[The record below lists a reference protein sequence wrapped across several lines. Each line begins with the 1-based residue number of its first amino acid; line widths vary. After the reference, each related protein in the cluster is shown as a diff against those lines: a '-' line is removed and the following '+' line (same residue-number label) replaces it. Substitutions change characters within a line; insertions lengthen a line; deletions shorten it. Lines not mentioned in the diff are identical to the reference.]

1 MNIVVLTGA
10 GVSAESGLG
19 TFRDKGGLW
28 AKYDPMKLATLEAFA
43 ADPAAVYAF
52 YNARRSNLLTA
63 APNAAHE
70 ALTRLQTGLVAGGGR
85 LSIVTQNVDDLHE
98 RAGSRDVLHMHG
110 ELLKARC
117 LSCHMVSEW
126 RANLDNTD
134 RCPACSAVG
143 WLRPHIVWFG
153 EMPFHLGEIQT
164 LLSEADL
171 FVAIG
176 TSGAVYPAAGF
187 VHDARMYGVRTRE
200 MNLEPSDNHYRFH
213 ESDHGPATEIIPR
226 WVDSVL
232 TATGTRGEP
241 A

>member
-1 MNIVVLTGA
+1 MSRPKA
-10 GVSAESGLG
+10 GLAR
-19 TFRDKGGLW
+19 FRDKGGLW
-28 AKYDPMKLATLEAFA
+28 AKYDPMKLATPEAFA

-52 YNARRSNLLTA
+52 YDARRSNLLTA

-70 ALTRLQTGLVAGGGR
+70 ALTRLQIGLAAHRGR

-98 RAGSRDVLHMHG
+98 RAGSQNVLHMHG

-117 LSCHMVSEW
+117 LSCHAVSEW
-126 RANLDNTD
+126 RADLGNTD

-143 WLRPHIVWFG
+143 SLRPHIVWFG
-153 EMPFHLGEIQT
+153 EMPFHLREIRT
-164 LLSEADL
+164 LLSGADL

-187 VHDARMYGVRTRE
+187 VQDARMDGVRTRE
-200 MNLEPSDNHYRFH
+200 MNLEPSDNHFRFD
-213 ESDHGPATEIIPR
+213 ECAYGSATEIVPR
-226 WVDSVL
+226 WVDSML
-232 TATGTRGEP
+232 TATGAREEP